1 MKIKSILVDDEA
13 KSRDNLRVLLGEYC
27 QAVDI
32 VGEADSA
39 ATALRLIKQLEP
51 DLLFLDIEMPGGS
64 GFQLLQSLPA
74 NRRFEV
80 IFVTAYDHYGIAAV
94 KACAIDYVLKP
105 IDVLELSGAVE
116 KAIAQIVPQQ
126 ENSRLRELVANMGKP
141 MAENRIAFPLADK
154 IIFALPEDIIRLEA
168 AGNYTHVYIS
178 GQKKLIVCKTLKEYN
193 DLLADKHFIRTHQ
206 SHLVNSHKITAWI
219 KTEGGAIS
227 MEDGSQVPV
236 SRQRKEE
243 GLKILM
249 K

>member
-1 MKIKSILVDDEA
+1 MKIRSILVDDED
-13 KSRDNLRVLLGEYC
+13 KSRDNLRVLLAEYC
-27 QAVDI
+27 PAVEI
-32 VGEADSA
+32 AGEANSA
-39 ATALRLIKQLEP
+39 ATALKLIRQLEP
-51 DLLFLDIEMPGGS
+51 QLIFLDIEMPGGS

-74 NRRFEV
+74 PRNFEV

-105 IDVLELSGAVE
+105 IDALELSTAVE
-116 KAIAQIVPQQ
+116 KAMAQIIPQQ
-126 ENSRLRELVANMGKP
+126 ENSRLRELIANMGKP
-141 MAENRIAFPLADK
+141 IAENRIAFPLADK
-154 IIFALPEDIIRLEA
+154 IIFAAPEDIIRLEA

-178 GQKKLIVCKTLKEYN
+178 GQKKIIVCKTLKEYN
-193 DLLADKHFIRTHQ
+193 DLLTDQHFIRTHQ
-206 SHLVNSHKITAWI
+206 SHLINSRKITAWI

-243 GLKILM
+243 VLKQLI

>member
-1 MKIKSILVDDEA
+1 MTIKSIIVDDEY
-13 KSRDNLRVLLGEYC
+13 KSRDNLRVLLAEYC
-27 QAVDI
+27 PAVLI
-32 VGEADSA
+32 AGEADSA
-39 ATALRLIKQLEP
+39 VSALKLIKQLEP
-51 DLLFLDIEMPGGS
+51 QLIFLDIEMPGGS

-74 NRRFEV
+74 NRNFEV
-80 IFVTAYDHYGIAAV
+80 IFVTAYDQYGIAAV

-105 IDVLELSGAVE
+105 IDALELSGAVE
-116 KAIAQIVPQQ
+116 KAIEQIIPRQ
-126 ENSRLRELVANMGKP
+126 ENNRLRELIANISKP
-141 MAENRIAFPLADK
+141 AEEKRIAFPLADK

-193 DLLADKHFIRTHQ
+193 DLLSDKHFIRTHQ

-236 SRQRKEE
+236 SRQRKEDV
-243 GLKILM
+243 LKWLM

>member
-1 MKIKSILVDDEA
+1 MKITSIIVDDED
-13 KSRDNLRVLLGEYC
+13 KSRDNLRVLLAEYC
-27 QAVDI
+27 PSVEI
-32 VGEADSA
+32 TGEANSA
-39 ATALRLIKQLEP
+39 ATALKLIKQLEP
-51 DLLFLDIEMPGGS
+51 QLIFLDIEMPGGS

-74 NRRFEV
+74 PRNFEV

-105 IDVLELSGAVE
+105 IDALELSGAVG
-116 KAIAQIVPQQ
+116 KAITQIIPQQ
-126 ENSRLRELVANMGKP
+126 ENNRLRELIANIGKP

-154 IIFALPEDIIRLEA
+154 IIFAAPEDIIRLEA

-178 GQKKLIVCKTLKEYN
+178 GQKKIIVCKTLKEYN
-193 DLLADKHFIRTHQ
+193 DLLTGQHFIRTHQ
-206 SHLVNSHKITAWI
+206 SHLVNSRKITAWI

-243 GLKILM
+243 VLKLLM